1 MANQEALVQQLKNK
15 ILNFQPDV
23 KVEKVGTVLEVG
35 DGVARV
41 SGLTQVASM
50 EMLDF
55 GNNVMGVALNL
66 EENMVGSIILGDYQ
80 QIRVGNTVR
89 ATGKIL
95 SVPVGEGLIGRTVG
109 AL

>member
-1 MANQEALVQQLKNK
+1 MSQNLVSQLKEK
-15 ILNFQPDV
+15 ILQFQPDV

-41 SGLTQVASM
+41 SGLTQAASM

-55 GNNVMGVALNL
+55 GNGLMGVALNL
-66 EENMVGSIILGDYQ
+66 EENMIGSIILGDYHT
-80 QIRVGNTVR
+80 IKVGDTVR

-95 SVPVGEGLIGRTVG
+95 SVPVGDGLIGRTVS